1 MALSGRSAGLVRL
14 LQMVEVLKASRWTR
28 AQLAL
33 EFQVTGRTVLRDLEI
48 LTRVGLPLTCE
59 RQLGHATRYSMP
71 LAAAPAAPVGEG
83 PR

>member
-28 AQLAL
+28 AQLAQ
-33 EFQVTGRTVLRDLEI
+33 EFQVHGRTVLRDLAI

-59 RQLGHATRYSMP
+59 RHPGHATRYSLP
-71 LAAAPAAPVGEG
+71 LTAAPSVVEG